1 MNFSRIILTVSL
13 VVISATIPWRSVYA
27 DGTNHSGQFS
37 LPLEKS
43 DPIILY
49 AESEQR
55 YAVLTVCNDKSSAVP
70 VQVSIDGRAV
80 LAVAASN
87 CGTLLVNGLTLSMDV
102 LTPGTATGTY
112 SVRVLA
118 EFKSV

>member
-1 MNFSRIILTVSL
+1 MKFSRIILTVPF
-13 VVISATIPWRSVYA
+13 VAISATIPWRSVYA

-37 LPLEKS
+37 LPLERS
-43 DPIILY
+43 APIILY
-49 AESEQR
+49 TDNEQR

-70 VQVSIDGRAV
+70 VQVSVDGRAV
-80 LAVAASN
+80 LAVAASD
-87 CGTLLVNGLTLSMDV
+87 CGTLLVNAVTLSMDV
-102 LTPGTATGTY
+102 LIPGTATGTY

>member
-1 MNFSRIILTVSL
+1 MKISKIILTVSL
-13 VVISATIPWRSVYA
+13 VVIFATIPWRSVYA
-27 DGTNHSGQFS
+27 EATNHSGQFS

-43 DPIILY
+43 DSITLY
-49 AESEQR
+49 TENEQR
-55 YAVLTVCNDKSSAVP
+55 YVVLTVCNDRSSNVS
-70 VQVSIDGRAV
+70 VQISVDGRAV

-87 CGTLLVNGLTLSMDV
+87 CATLLANAVTVSMDV